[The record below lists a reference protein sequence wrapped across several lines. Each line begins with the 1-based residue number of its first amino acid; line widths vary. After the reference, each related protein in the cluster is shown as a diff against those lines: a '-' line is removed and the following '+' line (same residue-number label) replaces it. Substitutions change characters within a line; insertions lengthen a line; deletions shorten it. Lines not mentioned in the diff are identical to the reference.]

1 MNNTEVVERSF
12 QTIIEMLEDRQVDIG
27 GISKDS
33 GRELVDG
40 FLKSNKM
47 LFEIVIN
54 KVKIV
59 YALSSRSKWAELKK
73 FFEDA
78 EPMDIYI
85 LVYRE
90 KLNTMNT
97 KMLAG
102 VASKIHL
109 QVFDIKV
116 LQFNISK
123 HVLVPKHDVIRDEKE
138 IKSIIEKFSLKTKYQ
153 LPIILKT
160 DAMAKYLGLKNGDIV
175 KIIRDSPTSGEY
187 VTYRCCI

>member
-12 QTIIEMLEDRQVDIG
+12 QTIIEMLQDRQVDIG
-27 GISKDS
+27 DISKDS
-33 GRELVDG
+33 GRELVDS

-47 LFEIVIN
+47 LFEIIIN

-59 YALSSRSKWAELKK
+59 YVLSARAKWAELKK
-73 FFEDA
+73 YFEDTD
-78 EPMDIYI
+78 PLDNYI

-102 VASKIHL
+102 VGSKINL
-109 QVFDIKV
+109 QVFDIKN

-123 HVLVPKHDVIRDEKE
+123 HILVPKHEVIRDEKE
-138 IKSIIEKFSLKTKYQ
+138 IKSIIDKFSLKTKYQ

-175 KIIRDSPTSGEY
+175 KITRDSPTSGEY
-187 VTYRCCI
+187 VMYRCCI